1 MGLFDKFFGRKK
13 AAAVGPVGERT
24 EPEAP
29 SSAAEEKIKV
39 FDQFGR
45 ELHLSK
51 QDWLKHMLLPNI
63 EKAWNDADKLAGY
76 IINGLQDGFARELLP
91 AAARL
96 AEMDANAERG
106 AVLHAATLLKSGQAG
121 ESERVLTQHISKHG
135 RSGVVMTNLAKV
147 YAERKEDA
155 RVLAAL
161 WEGLELDPNQDNAV
175 MWYEV
180 AHRDKSGEAAG
191 LEALRR
197 IAALP
202 GSWRAQVWLAREELK
217 ERHLEQALA
226 LYTESLERA
235 PRPVPTDLLVQMS
248 GDLGNLGHLP
258 ELLNLTEPHF
268 VPAEHGMEVGNN
280 LIKAC
285 LDLGLLDEARPILDQ
300 LHALKRPDWMQGLS
314 YWDTELAKARLE
326 TTPPPEEA
334 QVQLSMLT
342 VQGPVWLK
350 PDSPAVEL
358 FPVRA
363 EGGPT
368 LCVVGGCVEQATN
381 SKRMEQT
388 MSDVS
393 GRLSRALPLFL
404 SEHIHWGSDATCS
417 VLLPWVVKPTP
428 GFAVNGVP
436 WEDGEVAHLARQTP
450 TPSDYAVYVNLK
462 AQTEPALAEIRLI
475 RTIDAN
481 CVGML
486 SLPVAVE
493 APGADVM
500 ELADKLQELLCQE
513 ADAERAAMPDC
524 YAIPAVPDLPNYLLR
539 LEQLLAVRCA
549 GMEGVRAE
557 FLSGQ
562 HEILNGSLH
571 LCLSYPESLSMR
583 LLFAQALLTMK
594 KSCPSAVA
602 DFQEK
607 ARLLQKMHPLEGA
620 AQGVV
625 ERMINEAFGN

>member
-29 SSAAEEKIKV
+29 ASAAEEKIKV

-96 AEMDANAERG
+96 AEMDANVERG

-226 LYTESLERA
+226 LYAESLERA

-268 VPAEHGMEVGNN
+268 VPEEHGMEVGNN

-285 LDLGLLDEARPILDQ
+285 VDLGLLEEARPILNK
-300 LHALKRPDWMQGLS
+300 LHALKRPDWMEGLS
-314 YWDTELAKARLE
+314 YWDTELAKARLQTSTLPSDE
-326 TTPPPEEA
+326 
-334 QVQLSMLT
+334 QVELSMLA
-342 VQGPVWLK
+342 VEGPVWLR
-350 PDSPAVEL
+350 PDAPAVEL

-368 LCVVGGCVEQATN
+368 LCILGGCVEQATN

-404 SEHIHWGSDATCS
+404 SEQIHWGSDATCT

-428 GFAVNGVP
+428 GFAVNGVA
-436 WEDGEVAHLARQTP
+436 WEDVQAAHLARQTQKP
-450 TPSDYAVYVNLK
+450 CDYAVWLNLK
-462 AQTEPALAEIRLI
+462 AQTEPALAELRLI
-475 RTIDAN
+475 RTIDAQ
-481 CVGML
+481 CLGTL
-486 SLPVAVE
+486 SVPVPLA
-493 APGADVM
+493 APGAEVLEM
-500 ELADKLQELLCQE
+500 VRQLLALLQQE
-513 ADAERAAMPDC
+513 TGAEITDPPAE
-524 YAIPAVPDLPNYLLR
+524 YAIPAVADMPNYLLR

-549 GMEGVRAE
+549 GMDAMREE

-562 HEILNGSLH
+562 HEILNGNLH
-571 LCLSYPESLSMR
+571 LCLSYPESLSVR
-583 LLFAQALLTMK
+583 LLFAQTLLTMK
-594 KSCPSAVA
+594 KSCPTAVA

-607 ARLLQKMHPLEGA
+607 TRLLQKTHPLPGA

-625 ERMINEAFGN
+625 ERMINEAFGS